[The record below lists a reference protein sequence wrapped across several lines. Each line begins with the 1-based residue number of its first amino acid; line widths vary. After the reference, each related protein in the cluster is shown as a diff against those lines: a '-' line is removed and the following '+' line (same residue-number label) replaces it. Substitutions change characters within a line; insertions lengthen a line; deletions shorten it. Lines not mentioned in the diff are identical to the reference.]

1 MRFIK
6 LGGIIDISTKD
17 IPGKASMVLFTVGC
31 NFKCNYCHNKYLL
44 QPDIGKYYQIEDL
57 IRIIE
62 SNSLVSGVSITGG
75 EPTLQNDLLELCK
88 EIKKIGKYLS
98 IDTNGSNPAVI
109 ESISPYINRIAIDLK
124 GPLEPEKLKKIT
136 GVKVDISK
144 IKETIDFLKTQK
156 DINFEIRTTYVE
168 SLLSSIDI
176 KIIINSLKSLEFKG
190 NFVLQQ
196 DQYSEGVGEKYKNIF
211 LKTEH
216 ENMVD
221 LIQPFKTKEFPFK
234 IFLRDEIVGYCNI
247 NKL

>member
-17 IPGKASMVLFTVGC
+17 IPGKASMVLFTVGF

-44 QPDIGKYYQIEDL
+44 QPDIGKNYQIEDL

-124 GPLEPEKLKKIT
+124 GPFEPEKLKKIT

-144 IKETIDFLKTQK
+144 IKETIEFLKTQK

-190 NFVLQQ
+190 NFVLHQY
-196 DQYSEGVGEKYKNIF
+196 QYSEGVCEKYKNVF

-216 ENMVD
+216 ENMVE
-221 LIQPFKTKEFPFK
+221 LIQPFKNIEFPFK

-247 NKL
+247 NKF

>member
-1 MRFIK
+1 MSTIK

-144 IKETIDFLKTQK
+144 IKETIEFLKTQK

-176 KIIINSLKSLEFKG
+176 KIIINSLKSLDFKG

-216 ENMVD
+216 ENMVE
-221 LIQPFKTKEFPFK
+221 LIQPFKNIKFPFK